1 MCVVC
6 SNESEE
12 SSKGDSS
19 LHGEDIVMESPSM
32 MTKNWEDIFQM
43 GVRRRVV
50 KRVKGLRNNRVAKD
64 VRVVVVVE
72 NKKTQD
78 KTVDGP
84 SSLVPF

>member
-50 KRVKGLRNNRVAKD
+50 KRAKGLRNNRVARD